1 MVRPSL
7 MAKPLLSLEGIHLAA
22 TASSQEEA
30 VARCGDKLIEL
41 GAVLPDYAKA
51 MYQREQIFSSYM
63 GNGVAIPHGTD
74 ESRSLVNFGQLVFL
88 RFIEPVPWQGELVS
102 ICIGIAAREDEH
114 VEILGNLADVLVD
127 EESLSRLK
135 ESSSAEEILRLLTR
149 ESL

>member
-1 MVRPSL
+1 
-7 MAKPLLSLEGIHLAA
+7 MAKPLLSLEGIQLAA

-30 VARCGDKLIEL
+30 VARCGEKLIEL
-41 GAVLPDYAKA
+41 GAVQPEYAKA
-51 MYQREQIFSSYM
+51 MFEREQIFSSYM

-88 RFIEPVPWQGELVS
+88 RFAEPVPWQGELVS

-127 EESLSRLK
+127 ETSLSRLLQSTSPK
-135 ESSSAEEILRLLTR
+135 EILDLLAR
-149 ESL
+149 EG

>member
-1 MVRPSL
+1 
-7 MAKPLLSLEGIHLAA
+7 MARALLTLEGIHLAA

-30 VARCGDKLIEL
+30 VARCGEKLIEI
-41 GAVLPDYAKA
+41 GAVQPDYADA
-51 MYQREQIFSSYM
+51 MQAREKIFSSYM

-88 RFIEPVPWQGELVS
+88 RFENPVPWQGDFVD

-127 EESLSRLK
+127 EDSLSRLK
-135 ESSSAEEILRLLTR
+135 ETDSPSEILKILTQ
-149 ESL
+149 SI